1 MPPPGCFLLHSSHI
15 CCSFSCPPCSFWSMP
30 CLRCSTWEKKAEPGV
45 CGGLLQPQGG
55 IWGGN
60 VHRDGSYQVEGA
72 LELGQ
77 HVLAA
82 AAGALQLAQRVLEGS
97 VPQLGRE
104 RAQAHK
110 VALLLLLLLRF
121 EALHGRGQFGCG
133 RGAAE
138 VVPPLPTLCR
148 ANIALPRLYP
158 PLSKGTPKP
167 RTHLQGVVISSL
179 PSSSSV
185 MGR

>member
-1 MPPPGCFLLHSSHI
+1 
-15 CCSFSCPPCSFWSMP
+15 MP
-30 CLRCSTWEKKAEPGV
+30 CLRCSTWEKRQSLGRVEV
-45 CGGLLQPQGG
+45 CCNPRVGY
-55 IWGGN
+55 GGN
-60 VHRDGSYQVEGA
+60 GHRDGSYQVKGA

-104 RAQAHK
+104 GAQAHK
-110 VALLLLLLLRF
+110 VALLLFLLLRF
-121 EALHGRGQFGCG
+121 EALHGCSQFGCG

-138 VVPPLPTLCR
+138 VAPRLPTPCR

-167 RTHLQGVVISSL
+167 TTHLQGVVITSL